1 MDKVY
6 LKAQFM
12 KHKSLLKA
20 LKAGQ
25 DLRKSINSMN
35 DEELNLVL
43 KILHLVGDGMIII
56 PEKHKQRV
64 QNSKKIKKLTEIGSR
79 LHFRNLMK
87 QNRAIKLKTIHYFLT
102 LLPVFIE
109 ALFH

>member
-6 LKAQFM
+6 LKAQLL
-12 KHKSLLKA
+12 KHKSVLKT
-20 LKAGQ
+20 LKAGHN
-25 DLRKSINSMN
+25 LHKSINSMN

-43 KILHLVGDGMIII
+43 KILHLIGDGMIII
-56 PEKHKQRV
+56 PEKYKQRV
-64 QNSKKIKKLTEIGSR
+64 QSSKKIKKLTEIGSR

-87 QNRAIKLKTIHYFLT
+87 QTRAIKLKTVHYFLT